1 MRLFQPV
8 GGFPDKHTIGIDDAG
23 HSHTVN
29 ADGSTAPVES
39 LESKTH
45 TAIPVW
51 TLSELENL
59 VKGGTWQEV
68 EKSGWIVDRSR
79 EPQPSDSG
87 APASAPAPKPAA
99 SPDRPAEPQP
109 QADKPA
115 TTTDGE
121 PLVRPFPDQH

>member
-8 GGFPDKHTIGIDDAG
+8 GGFPDKHLIGIDDNG

-29 ADGSTAPVES
+29 ADGTAAPVETI
-39 LESKTH
+39 ESPTNR
-45 TAIPVW
+45 ALPVW
-51 TLSELENL
+51 KLSELENL

-68 EKSGWIVDRSR
+68 QG
-79 EPQPSDSG
+79 QQNANQGDSG
-87 APASAPAPKPAA
+87 APANAPAPKPAP

>member
-51 TLSELENL
+51 TLSEMENM
-59 VKGGTWQEV
+59 VKGGKWEEV
-68 EKSGWIVDRSR
+68 
-79 EPQPSDSG
+79 QPASQGDSG
-87 APASAPAPKPAA
+87 APASPPAPKPTA
-99 SPDRPAEPQP
+99 SSDRPAEPQP